1 MKKNTVTCQ
10 PCEKT
15 ISSFRVNYC
24 VLVKLVALI
33 FGLLITHYSFAQ
45 DTGDT
50 SIVDYSKPIEYT
62 IGGITVT
69 GTQYLDKD
77 ILITLAGLKVNDK
90 IQIPGPE
97 TAKAIQN
104 LWKQGLFA
112 GVAITISKIE
122 GDKVYL
128 NYELQERPRLSS
140 FTFKGIKKG
149 QQDDLRDKVKLMKGK
164 VLTDNITVNTKNSI
178 HDYYVDKGYLHPQ
191 VDIRVVKDTAIAN
204 GVIMF
209 INIDKGKR
217 VKIDNITFS
226 GNTNVKS
233 KKLRHLMK
241 KTKENPIYSVFT
253 VSKFMKKDYVDDKEK
268 IIAYYNTKG
277 YRDVKIISDT
287 VYQNKRGN
295 LNIHINI
302 GEGDKFYFR
311 NITFSGN
318 SKYSSGRL
326 DSILD
331 INKGE
336 VYNEELLQKRL
347 TADPNGNDISSLY
360 MDDGYL
366 FFSATPTE
374 VGVQNDSI
382 DLEIK
387 IYEGP
392 QATISSVNISGNTKT
407 SEHVLRRIIRT
418 VPGNKFSRADVIRS
432 QREIATLGFFNPEK
446 IGITPEPHPETGTVD
461 INYSVEEKPSDQLE
475 LSAGYGGA
483 GQGVVGAL
491 GVSFN
496 NFSLRNMFV
505 KHGWDPIPAGD
516 GQRLSLRVNTN
527 GKQYQSYTASFTEPW
542 LGGKKPNSLSLS
554 FVRTRYSNGY
564 IFKKDDPNFGFLTTN
579 GGAIGYGK
587 QLKFPD
593 DYFTLISSLDY
604 QRYSLKNYP
613 LSYFEG
619 VNSGEFNNLGLTETL
634 SRNSIDNP
642 QYPMRGSNFSLVAK
656 FTPPYSAFGS
666 KDYRNLAF
674 ADKFKWIE
682 YHKYRITA
690 EWYSNVFSKF
700 VIKTSAKM
708 GFIGYYNKDIG
719 ISSFERFNVSSDPLT
734 NYIPILGQEAIY
746 LRGYQGSISS
756 SAGSTIFN
764 KFTAE
769 LRYPFSTNPST
780 FIYGLVFAEA
790 GNGWDSFREYNPYQL
805 KRTAGIGL
813 RVFLPAF
820 GLLGVDFGIGF
831 DNDTLIKQSFGDK
844 LKNGKFSIIL
854 GFEPD

>member
-1 MKKNTVTCQ
+1 MNRRF
-10 PCEKT
+10 
-15 ISSFRVNYC
+15 IFLSAFLLFSFR
-24 VLVKLVALI
+24 L
-33 FGLLITHYSFAQ
+33 FAQ
-45 DTGDT
+45 APPDT
-50 SIVDYSKPIEYT
+50 SVVDYSKPHEYI

-69 GTQYLDKD
+69 GTQFLDSD

-90 IQIPGPE
+90 VQIPGPE
-97 TAKAIQN
+97 VSKAIQN

-112 GVAITISKIE
+112 GVAVTIDKIE

-128 NYELQERPRLSS
+128 NYDLQERPRLSA

-149 QQDDLRDKVKLMKGK
+149 QQDDLRDKIKLIKGK
-164 VLTDNITVNTKNSI
+164 VLTDNVTVNTKNI
-178 HDYYVDKGYLHPQ
+178 ITDYYVDKGYLHPKI
-191 VDIRVVKDTAIAN
+191 DIRTVQDTAVAN
-204 GVIMF
+204 GVLLY

-217 VKIDNITFS
+217 VKIDHITFS
-226 GNTNVKS
+226 GNTDVKS

-253 VSKFMKKDYVDDKEK
+253 VSKFMKKDYADDKDK

-277 YRDVKIISDT
+277 FRDAKIISDT
-287 VYQNKRGN
+287 VYQNARGN
-295 LNIHINI
+295 LNIHISLA
-302 GEGDKFYFR
+302 EGDKFYFR

-326 DSILD
+326 DTLLNIS
-331 INKGE
+331 KGD
-336 VYNEELLQKRL
+336 VYNDELLQRRL

-366 FFSATPTE
+366 FFSAIPTE
-374 VGVQNDSI
+374 TGVQHDSI

-407 SEHVLRRIIRT
+407 SERVLRRVIRT
-418 VPGNKFSRADVIRS
+418 IPGNKFSRADVIRS
-432 QREIATLGFFNPEK
+432 QREISTLGFFNPEK
-446 IGITPEPHPETGTVD
+446 IGITPEPHPENGTVD

-496 NFSLRNMFV
+496 NFSLRNMFE
-505 KHGWDPIPAGD
+505 KNGWNPIPAGD

-527 GKQYQSYTASFTEPW
+527 GRQYQSYTASFTEPW

-564 IFKKDDPNFGFLTTN
+564 LYKKEDPNFGFLVTN

-587 QLKFPD
+587 QLKWPD

-613 LSYFEG
+613 LSYFNG
-619 VNSGEFNNLGLTETL
+619 ISTGEFNNLGLTESF

-642 QYPMRGSNFSLVAK
+642 QYPMRGSVFSLVAK
-656 FTPPYSAFGS
+656 LTPPYSLFS
-666 KDYRNLAF
+666 NKDYKNLAF
-674 ADKFKWIE
+674 ADKYRWIE
-682 YHKYRITA
+682 YHKYRVTA
-690 EWYSNVFSKF
+690 EWYTNVFSKF
-700 VIKTSAKM
+700 VVKTSAKM
-708 GFIGYYNKDIG
+708 GFIGYYNKDIA
-719 ISSFERFNVSSDPLT
+719 ISSFERFNMSSDPLT

-746 LRGYQGSISS
+746 LRGYQGSISG

-780 FIYGLVFAEA
+780 FIYGLIFTEA
-790 GNGWDSFREYNPYQL
+790 GGAWDNFKDYNPYQL

-831 DNDTLIKQSFGDK
+831 DTDTPVQQTFRQK
-844 LKNGKFSIIL
+844 LQNGKFSIIL

>member
-1 MKKNTVTCQ
+1 MNRRF
-10 PCEKT
+10 
-15 ISSFRVNYC
+15 IFLFAFLFFSFR
-24 VLVKLVALI
+24 L
-33 FGLLITHYSFAQ
+33 FAQ
-45 DTGDT
+45 APPDT
-50 SIVDYSKPIEYT
+50 SVVDYSKPHEYI

-69 GTQYLDKD
+69 GTQFLDND
-77 ILITLAGLKVNDK
+77 ILITLSGLKVNDK
-90 IQIPGPE
+90 VQIPGQE
-97 TAKAIQN
+97 ISKAIQN

-112 GVAITISKIE
+112 DITVGITKIE
-122 GDKVYL
+122 NDKIYL
-128 NYELQERPRLSS
+128 NFELQERPRLSA
-140 FTFKGIKKG
+140 FTFKGIRKG
-149 QQDDLRDKVKLMKGK
+149 QQDDLRDKIKLIKGK
-164 VLTDNITVNTKNSI
+164 VLTDNVTVNTKNI
-178 HDYYVDKGYLHPQ
+178 ITDYYVDKGYLHPKI
-191 VDIRVVKDTAIAN
+191 DIRTVQDTAVAN
-204 GVIMF
+204 GVLLY

-217 VKIDNITFS
+217 VKIDHITFS
-226 GNTNVKS
+226 GNTDVKS

-241 KTKENPIYSVFT
+241 KTKENPFYSVFT
-253 VSKFMKKDYVDDKEK
+253 VSKFMKKDYADDKDK

-277 YRDVKIISDT
+277 FRDARIIKDT
-287 VYQNKRGN
+287 VYQNTRGN
-295 LNIHINI
+295 LMIHITLS
-302 GEGDKFYFR
+302 EGDKFYFR
-311 NITFSGN
+311 NIAFSGN

-326 DSILD
+326 DTLLNIS
-331 INKGE
+331 KGD
-336 VYNEELLQKRL
+336 VYNDELLQRRL

-366 FFSATPTE
+366 FFSAIPTE
-374 VGVQNDSI
+374 TGVYNDSI

-407 SEHVLRRIIRT
+407 SERVLRRVIRT
-418 VPGNKFSRADVIRS
+418 IPGNKFSRADVIRS
-432 QREIATLGFFNPEK
+432 QREISTLGFFNPEK
-446 IGITPEPHPETGTVD
+446 IGITPEPHPENGTVD

-496 NFSLRNMFV
+496 NFSLRNMFE
-505 KHGWDPIPAGD
+505 KGGWNPIPAGD

-564 IFKKDDPNFGFLTTN
+564 LYKKEDPNFGFLVTN

-587 QLKFPD
+587 QLKWPD

-613 LSYFEG
+613 LSYFNG
-619 VNSGEFNNLGLTETL
+619 ISTGEFNNLGLTESF

-642 QYPMRGSNFSLVAK
+642 QYPMRGSVFSLVAK
-656 FTPPYSAFGS
+656 LTPPYSLFS
-666 KDYRNLAF
+666 NKDYKNLAF
-674 ADKFKWIE
+674 ADKYRWIE
-682 YHKYRITA
+682 YHKYRVTA
-690 EWYSNVFSKF
+690 EWYTNVFSKF
-700 VIKTSAKM
+700 VVKTSAKM
-708 GFIGYYNKDIG
+708 GFIGYYNKDIA
-719 ISSFERFNVSSDPLT
+719 ISSFERFNMSSDPLT

-746 LRGYQGSISS
+746 LRGYQGSISG

-780 FIYGLVFAEA
+780 FIYGLIFTEA
-790 GNGWDSFREYNPYQL
+790 GGAWDSFKDYNPYQL

-831 DNDTLIKQSFGDK
+831 DNDNLLKQTFK
-844 LKNGKFSIIL
+844 QRLQNGKFSIIL